1 MTARKIG
8 IAFRKS
14 RHEIF
19 FQLLRSEFANY
30 ELMEID
36 VNTGDRGIC
45 VPSFY
50 SIYSFYFYVTIKFL
64 KRFSF

>member
-14 RHEIF
+14 QHEIF

-50 SIYSFYFYVTIKFL
+50 SIY
-64 KRFSF
+64 